1 MNGLIALVGAGEYLP
16 VMEEVDRY
24 LLSSVNSKTPRVVC
38 LPTAAGQEGDESV
51 NRWSRMGMEHFQ
63 KLGADAQAL
72 RIIDKESANDPQ
84 FDSALENA
92 DFIYFSGGNP
102 LYLFQTMQGS
112 RAWTSMKKAWSRGA
126 VYAGC
131 SAGAMIL
138 SKRVPS
144 FRLAQNVDG
153 FGVIPAQF
161 ILPHFDEMP
170 LVFKPMIF
178 ALRKGLKKGER
189 MLGVDENTALVGALR
204 LRSSTSAQ
212 GGEWKVMGRGTVH
225 LITRDKDKVFKVGET
240 VPLN

>member
-38 LPTAAGQEGDESV
+38 LPTAAGQESEDSIS
-51 NRWSRMGMEHFQ
+51 RWSRMGVEHFQ

-92 DFIYFSGGNP
+92 DFIYFSGGSP
-102 LYLFQTMQGS
+102 MYLFQTMQGS
-112 RAWTSMKKAWSRGA
+112 RAWTSMQKAWSRGA

-144 FRLAQNVDG
+144 FRLAQTVDG
-153 FGVIPAQF
+153 FGVVPVQF
-161 ILPHFDEMP
+161 ILPHFDAMP

-178 ALRKGLKKGER
+178 ALRKQLKKGEH
-189 MLGVDENTALVGALR
+189 MLGVDENTALVGR
-204 LRSSTSAQ
+204 L
-212 GGEWKVMGRGTVH
+212 GGEWKVMGEGTVH
-225 LITRDKDKVFKVGET
+225 LITRDKDKIFKVGET
-240 VPLN
+240 VPIN

>member
-38 LPTAAGQEGDESV
+38 LPTAAGQEGDDSV
-51 NRWSRMGMEHFQ
+51 NRWSRMGVAHFQ
-63 KLGADAQAL
+63 KLGADVQAL

-92 DFIYFSGGNP
+92 DFIYFSGGSP
-102 LYLFQTMQGS
+102 LHLFQTMQGS
-112 RAWTSMKKAWSRGA
+112 RAWTSMQKAWNRGA

-144 FRLAQNVDG
+144 FRLAQNIEG
-153 FGVIPAQF
+153 FGIVPVQF

-178 ALRKGLKKGER
+178 ALRKQLKKGEQ
-189 MLGVDENTALVGALR
+189 MLGVDENTALVGPLR
-204 LRSSTSAQ
+204 QAQ
-212 GGEWKVMGRGTVH
+212 GGGEWKVMGQGTVH
-225 LITRDKDKVFKVGET
+225 LITRDKDKVFKVGES

>member
-16 VMEEVDRY
+16 VMEDVDRY

-38 LPTAAGQEGDESV
+38 LPTAAGQESGDSV
-51 NRWSRMGMEHFQ
+51 NRWSRMGVEHFQ
-63 KLGADAQAL
+63 KLGADVQAL

-84 FDSALENA
+84 FDSALESA

-102 LYLFQTMQGS
+102 LHLFQAMQGS
-112 RAWTSMKKAWSRGA
+112 RAWASMQKAWSRGA

-144 FRLAQNVDG
+144 FRLAQTMEG
-153 FGVIPAQF
+153 FGIVPVEF
-161 ILPHFDEMP
+161 IVPHFDATP
-170 LVFKPMIF
+170 VFFKPLIF
-178 ALRKGLKKGER
+178 ALRKQLKKGER
-189 MLGVDENTALVGALR
+189 MLGVDENTALVGR
-204 LRSSTSAQ
+204 I
-212 GGEWKVMGRGTVH
+212 GGEWKVMGHGTVH

-240 VPLN
+240 IPIA